1 MDRKKELAKN
11 TVILMVGKI
20 LTQFVSFFMLPLYTA
35 VLTPGEYGLVDLF
48 NTYCTLLLPLFNW
61 QFDSGLFRFL
71 LDVRD
76 NRESQKK

>member
-1 MDRKKELAKN
+1 MDKKKSWQKYCNINGWKN
-11 TVILMVGKI
+11 TYTIRK
-20 LTQFVSFFMLPLYTA
+20 FFMLPLYTA

-76 NRESQKK
+76 NKEGQKK